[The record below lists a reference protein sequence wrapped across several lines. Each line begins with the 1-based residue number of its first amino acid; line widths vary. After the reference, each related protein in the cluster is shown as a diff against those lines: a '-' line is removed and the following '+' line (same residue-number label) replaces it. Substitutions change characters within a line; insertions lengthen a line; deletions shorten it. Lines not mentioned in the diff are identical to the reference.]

1 MNKVRY
7 LYYFFRSLGYM
18 GSYPQLETLNLA
30 HNSIQASLI
39 ILLEYSLQASLIIL
53 LVYSIQASLIIG
65 VVSLDLCSIVSKV
78 MLG

>member
-30 HNSIQASLI
+30 HNSIQAG
-39 ILLEYSLQASLIIL
+39 LIIL
-53 LVYSIQASLIIG
+53 LVYSIQASLII
-65 VVSLDLCSIVSKV
+65 VLVYSL
-78 MLG
+78 